1 MTLIMV
7 FNVWIALLS
16 IWAMIREDKLHMAAV
31 LSGVAA
37 LNICSVIY
45 NLLPQGVI

>member
-31 LSGVAA
+31 L
-37 LNICSVIY
+37 NICSVIY
-45 NLLPQGVI
+45 KLLPQGVI

>member
-31 LSGVAA
+31 LSGFAA
-37 LNICSVIY
+37 LNQHNGNGRYI
-45 NLLPQGVI
+45 N